1 MGLLAL
7 MLLIDSRRNARL
19 GPDGNIVLLPEQNR
33 ALWNRSLIAEGQVLL
48 NRCLQRNEPG
58 PYQLQA
64 AINAVHSSAASPEAV
79 DWRQILR
86 LYDHLQS
93 LQPTP
98 VVALNRAVALAEVEG
113 SEAALSVLDELDLQ
127 TFYLFHAIRA
137 DLLRRMGRRDEAA
150 DAYDRAMARSENTK
164 ERELLL
170 RRRRALD
177 PDFT

>member
-1 MGLLAL
+1 
-7 MLLIDSRRNARL
+7 MLLNQC
-19 GPDGNIVLLPEQNR
+19 LL
-33 ALWNRSLIAEGQVLL
+33 
-48 NRCLQRNEPG
+48 RNEPG

-64 AINAVHSSAASPEAV
+64 AINAVHSGAARADEV

-98 VVALNRAVALAEVEG
+98 VVALNRAVALAEVAG
-113 SEAALSVLDELDLQ
+113 PGIALAVLDELDLH

-137 DLLRRMGRRDEAA
+137 ELLHRMGRLDEAA
-150 DAYDRAMARSENTK
+150 EAYERAITRADNTK

-177 PDFT
+177 RPTSV